1 MMQQTTENFTSLSPE
16 QHNAVDAYLEAS
28 ADAKQF
34 SGAVL
39 ITQRDCSPISR
50 CYGLA
55 NREHQVANML
65 TTKFRI
71 ASVTKQ
77 FTAAAIL
84 QLQEKGLL
92 DVQAPISNY
101 LTDYPEGVGA
111 ASRKENRITVHH
123 LLTHTSGI
131 PGYLRPENESDAR
144 EWLRQSFTLAQLI
157 GRFQSRPL
165 DFAPGEKFRYSNSG
179 YVLLTQII
187 ESVANQSYADY
198 LQANIFTPLAL
209 NATGY
214 ERPQAVI
221 ANLAQGYS
229 LTDDGTYVN
238 ASPFDMSIP
247 QGAGGLY
254 STTAD
259 LARWTQWLHRQA
271 AESSVESSVLSTAT
285 KEMLM
290 QPAVLVEP
298 ETSDDTFYGYGIVID
313 SQFGQRHVHHSGRIN
328 GFESSL
334 AHFPES
340 LLTIVVLS
348 NLENGIAFRIAED
361 LAAIAFDSPYQLP
374 ERDEMGM

>member
-1 MMQQTTENFTSLSPE
+1 MMQQTTENLTSLRPE
-16 QHNAVDAYLEAS
+16 QRNAVDAYLEAS

-39 ITQRDCSPISR
+39 ITQRNCLPISR

-55 NREHQVANML
+55 NREHRVANMP

-77 FTAAAIL
+77 FTTAAIL

-101 LTDYPEGVGA
+101 LTDYPEGD
-111 ASRKENRITVHH
+111 RITVHH
-123 LLTHTSGI
+123 LLTHTSGV

-144 EWLRQSFTLAQLI
+144 EWIRQSFTLPQLI
-157 GRFQSRPL
+157 SRFQSRPL
-165 DFAPGEKFRYSNSG
+165 DFAPGEQFRYSNSG

-198 LQANIFTPLAL
+198 LQANIFTPLEL

-214 ERPQAVI
+214 ERTQAVI

-259 LARWTQWLHRQA
+259 LARWTQWLHGQA
-271 AESSVESSVLSTAT
+271 AESSVESSVLSTAA
-285 KEMLM
+285 KERLM

-298 ETSDDTFYGYGIVID
+298 ETSDDTFYGYGMVID

-340 LLTIVVLS
+340 SLTIAVLS
-348 NLENGIAFRIAED
+348 NLETGVAFHIAED
-361 LAAIAFDSPYQLP
+361 LAAIAFDRPYQLP
-374 ERDEMGM
+374 ERDDMGM